1 MPLAK
6 LEQWFPQDD
15 EARPRS
21 AHGVHFKPGKTVA
34 GMFHARAHS
43 GLGRV
48 DDPYTYERQEVMW
61 SDAKIDAVLRGDE
74 SAGGGGGG
82 GGKAAAA
89 ARSKGDVQRDA
100 ELKWCA
106 RHGIRADAWQEVR
119 ALYYDCRGGRLPP
132 EKLARLPESM
142 LLPPEQRT
150 KGALAKAARSKQPLL
165 GKSAFV
171 GTSGPG
177 GGAAG
182 AGAVAGATGPLE
194 VDLKATMRLK
204 VTQGGSGSGGGGGG
218 GKKKKAAWRDQYY
231 VLDPSRGTLRAFDA
245 NWPCDEA
252 ALKHEI
258 DLRGR
263 LEGCTSP
270 RWLDDESEIRF
281 QLTPLAKVQFAKC
294 GGEDAEVVL
303 KARTK
308 ETALLWVGAL
318 RAVLADERR
327 KKQKH
332 HQHQNAAGGAGDAGR
347 AKAAARARDDPPVH
361 PGRARVAAW
370 VPAEEQ
376 SPGERRHARSKAAAQ
391 LGGSHRHKFSVVT
404 VYWCTLLA
412 SLLALVLLPAALG
425 STAWVTMRVSAPW
438 RPEPAASLNGTTAA
452 AAAAGTVGV
461 GATRVEA
468 GLFVL
473 GCETA
478 AAAPAVPSCRRTLLL
493 RTVPAPAP
501 APSGVT
507 LPPLLVRQRHALVA
521 ECSGAAAAVADPAAS
536 AVVAGENIAGGPA
549 AATRQDSL
557 LRGSCSGGWRAAQV
571 LGVMS
576 ALPPAAAFL
585 GVVAHGYENERVVLW
600 LGLLLGSGAL
610 FGGLALLVWAA
621 VLHGRV
627 AAAFLGADAAAGAA
641 ARLGTGFWCCLFGS
655 GAAAAGGVLCWW
667 QIRDVTWR
675 VTPGLHSADDVL
687 SAMPKHAF
695 HAGETSWAM
704 PKRHDS
710 DSDEETEVIMIN

>member
-6 LEQWFPQDD
+6 LEQWFPDDD

-48 DDPYTYERQEVMW
+48 DDPYTFERQEAMW
-61 SDAKIDAVLRGDE
+61 SDAKIDAVLRGDDP
-74 SAGGGGGG
+74 AGGGGKGV
-82 GGKAAAA
+82 A

-132 EKLARLPESM
+132 EKLARLPDSM
-142 LLPPEQRT
+142 LLPLEQRT
-150 KGALAKAARSKQPLL
+150 KGALAKAARKQPLL

-171 GTSGPG
+171 GYTSGAGGGPG

-182 AGAVAGATGPLE
+182 AGAAMGATGPLQE
-194 VDLKATMRLK
+194 ELKATMRLK
-204 VTQGGSGSGGGGGG
+204 VTQGGGGGG
-218 GKKKKAAWRDQYY
+218 KKKAAWRDQYY
-231 VLDPSRGTLRAFDA
+231 ILDPSRGTLRAFDT

-281 QLTPLAKVQFAKC
+281 QLTPLAKVQFAQC

-327 KKQKH
+327 KQKKKKKDQ
-332 HQHQNAAGGAGDAGR
+332 HQHQNAGG
-347 AKAAARARDDPPVH
+347 AKAAARRAARGDPPVH

-376 SPGERRHARSKAAAQ
+376 SPAERRHARSKAAAQ
-391 LGGSHRHKFSVVT
+391 LGGTQGRHKFSVAT

-412 SLLALVLLPAALG
+412 SLLALVLLPVALA
-425 STAWVTMRVSAPW
+425 STAWVTMRVAAPW
-438 RPEPAASLNGTTAA
+438 PPAATSSLNGTAGTAA
-452 AAAAGTVGV
+452 AMAGAVGV

-468 GLFVL
+468 GLFAL

-493 RTVPAPAP
+493 RTMPAPAP
-501 APSGVT
+501 AGGA
-507 LPPLLVRQRHALVA
+507 LPPLLARQRHALVA

-536 AVVAGENIAGGPA
+536 AVVAGGITAGGAA

-557 LRGSCSGGWRAAQV
+557 VRGSCSGGWRATQV

-585 GVVAHGYENERVVLW
+585 GVVAHGYENERIMLW
-600 LGLLLGSGAL
+600 LGLLLGAGAL
-610 FGGLALLVWAA
+610 FGGLALLVWAV
-621 VLHGRV
+621 VLHGRM
-627 AAAFLGADAAAGAA
+627 AAAFLGADGAAAAA

-655 GAAAAGGVLCWW
+655 GAAAAGAVLCWW

-710 DSDEETEVIMIN
+710 DSDEETEVITIN